1 MTEAAER
8 GFGMRRMNLLLL
20 IRGGMTAVVVGSS
33 AKQHLMWNNSQL
45 NSKGMQGREKDLCDI
60 ELLEKLV
67 FQWE

>member
-1 MTEAAER
+1 
-8 GFGMRRMNLLLL
+8 
-20 IRGGMTAVVVGSS
+20 MTAVVVGSS